1 LGKLGILQLYTHQVN
16 AIEALRGGKHVVIE
30 TGTASGKTLCYN
42 LPVLETLLTQPHA
55 TTLYLFP
62 TKALSQDQLRAVC
75 AFAEANKDINAA
87 LIAKTYDGDT
97 PQSRRRKIRSEVNL
111 LITNPDMLHLAIL
124 PHHSQWSR
132 FFGNLRYVLIDE
144 IHTYRGVFGSN
155 VANVLRRLTRICKH
169 YGPTPQFICCSATI
183 ANPLELAEKLTRQQM
198 ELINNDGSPRGTKHF
213 VLWNPPYI
221 EETKTHRRSPNTEA
235 QQLMGKLITEKVSTI
250 TFTRARIIA
259 ELIYRYV
266 RDFLREEQ
274 PSLADS
280 IRAYRG
286 GYLPEERREI
296 ERLLFCGQLLGVTS
310 TTALELGIDVGSLDA
325 CLIVGYPGA
334 LASFWQQAGRA
345 GRKSEEALIVFI
357 AYNEPVEQYLM
368 RHPEYLFGQSPES
381 AIIDPENVYV
391 LVNHLRCAAHEMPLR
406 KEDETLFGELTL
418 PLLDALCEFDDVT
431 KIGEKWY
438 WGSMGYPASESDL
451 RAISNDSYN
460 IADISRNNLTL
471 GSMDSVN
478 GFAMVYPGAIY
489 MHGAETYLVRELDLE
504 KKVAYVEPTNSDYYT
519 VPTFSEHIAITN
531 KKESKEWHTHRVEF
545 GEVIVT
551 RKTLEFTRI
560 RFYTLQHLGSEKLN
574 LPEQN
579 LETVALWLIPSAN
592 LLNKLKYEKK
602 KNPNEGLDAVKNVL
616 VSVFP
621 HYVMADRQGIRGKVQ
636 KQEDKTDDMT
646 DNPRIPLASLNS
658 PPLQKGGRGDF
669 PEVSATS
676 AITVNHKSP
685 NSATELKGTD
695 AKKGKISQDNLLAIF
710 LYDAYPGGLGFADKG
725 YEMLPK
731 MMEHAHKIIAECE
744 CVDGCPSCVRLP
756 DTMSRSRTQPDKEA
770 ALFILEELL
779 YVNKV
784 VVN

>member
-1 LGKLGILQLYTHQVN
+1 
-16 AIEALRGGKHVVIE
+16 
-30 TGTASGKTLCYN
+30 
-42 LPVLETLLTQPHA
+42 
-55 TTLYLFP
+55 
-62 TKALSQDQLRAVC
+62 
-75 AFAEANKDINAA
+75 
-87 LIAKTYDGDT
+87 
-97 PQSRRRKIRSEVNL
+97 
-111 LITNPDMLHLAIL
+111 
-124 PHHSQWSR
+124 
-132 FFGNLRYVLIDE
+132 
-144 IHTYRGVFGSN
+144 
-155 VANVLRRLTRICKH
+155 
-169 YGPTPQFICCSATI
+169 
-183 ANPLELAEKLTRQQM
+183 
-198 ELINNDGSPRGTKHF
+198 
-213 VLWNPPYI
+213 
-221 EETKTHRRSPNTEA
+221 
-235 QQLMGKLITEKVSTI
+235 
-250 TFTRARIIA
+250 
-259 ELIYRYV
+259 
-266 RDFLREEQ
+266 
-274 PSLADS
+274 
-280 IRAYRG
+280 
-286 GYLPEERREI
+286 
-296 ERLLFCGQLLGVTS
+296 
-310 TTALELGIDVGSLDA
+310 
-325 CLIVGYPGA
+325 
-334 LASFWQQAGRA
+334 
-345 GRKSEEALIVFI
+345 
-357 AYNEPVEQYLM
+357 
-368 RHPEYLFGQSPES
+368 
-381 AIIDPENVYV
+381 
-391 LVNHLRCAAHEMPLR
+391 MPLR